1 MRINCSI
8 QGVIFNLGADYMKK
22 TNATTWEISARAET
36 DCEGGTVVFY
46 IYCCT
51 QGFYACEFSA
61 RT

>member
-36 DCEGGTVVFY
+36 EGEGGNRCFLFLLL
-46 IYCCT
+46 CT
-51 QGFYACEFSA
+51 
-61 RT
+61 RVLRMRL